1 MKGMKDGKKEKLMNR
16 DEKRKK
22 EKNMKEYEEMGKGD

>member
-22 EKNMKEYEEMGKGD
+22 EKNMNEYEKMGEGD